1 MLEGTIFEMLY
12 FNIFLDII
20 MLVPY
25 VGIEEVT
32 KDKANFV
39 KQLLAEFIGTLLLVK
54 EKYKI

>member
-1 MLEGTIFEMLY
+1 
-12 FNIFLDII
+12 